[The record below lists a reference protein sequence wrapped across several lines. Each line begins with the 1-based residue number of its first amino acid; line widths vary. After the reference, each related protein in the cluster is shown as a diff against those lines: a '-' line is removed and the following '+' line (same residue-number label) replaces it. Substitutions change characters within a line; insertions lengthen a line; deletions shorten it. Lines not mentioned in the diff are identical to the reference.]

1 MIVKQISD
9 ISPTYLKIGD
19 TVNYYSYGILTTG
32 KIIRL
37 SSDGILFLEGN
48 RFVFVESIIKG

>member
-1 MIVKQISD
+1 MHK
-9 ISPTYLKIGD
+9 YKIGD

-48 RFVFVESIIKG
+48 RFVFVESIIIKGN